1 MENPQFRKTVAH
13 ADGEGGL
20 IIQTVQDVS
29 GIVEAN
35 KKEFNTYD
43 ERTKWSD
50 HAFGN
55 KVASIPLTVIDD
67 LNKQGIMRG
76 FAVIDQKR
84 FRHWLNEPDNR
95 AFRTRPGVV

>member
-1 MENPQFRKTVAH
+1 MKTPEFRKSVAH

-43 ERTKWSD
+43 ERARWSENP
-50 HAFGN
+50 FGN

-67 LNKQGIMRG
+67 LNAKGIMRG
-76 FAVIDQKR
+76 FAVLDEKR
-84 FRHWLNEPDNR
+84 FKAWLNERDNR
-95 AFRTRPGVV
+95 VFRTRTGVV

>member
-1 MENPQFRKTVAH
+1 MNISDFRQQTAF

-20 IIQTVQDVS
+20 VIKTSQDVS
-29 GIVEAN
+29 NIVEAN
-35 KKEFNTYD
+35 KNEFNSYD
-43 ERTKWSD
+43 ERAKWSD
-50 HAFGN
+50 DVYGN

-76 FAVIDQKR
+76 FAVIDEKR
-84 FRHWLNEPDNR
+84 FRHWLNQPDNR